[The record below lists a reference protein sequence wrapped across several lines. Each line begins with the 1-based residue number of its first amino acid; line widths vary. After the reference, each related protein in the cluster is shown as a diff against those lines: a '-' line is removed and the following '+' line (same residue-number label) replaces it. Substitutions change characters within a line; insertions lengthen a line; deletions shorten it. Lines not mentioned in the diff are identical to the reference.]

1 MNWRQENRSK
11 LSFDLSFTA
20 RIITKYSL
28 ERFLS
33 ICGQKMSKGFLK
45 FCKLIS
51 NLILGQIIVSNLT
64 NVQKLNS
71 RINNARLHKLDI
83 KTNTKYNN
91 YPGLPFEMQ
100 LLKVLSKASI
110 ASDFSTLFTHQ
121 ARWKKKTVPSDIG
134 FLRFR
139 LWQVTYF
146 STKNPINKLA
156 MNNRRL
162 LIAAENTES

>member
-1 MNWRQENRSK
+1 M
-11 LSFDLSFTA
+11 
-20 RIITKYSL
+20 

-121 ARWKKKTVPSDIG
+121 ARWKTKTMPSKIG
-134 FLRFR
+134 FLTLTSDRS
-139 LWQVTYF
+139 LNQNT
-146 STKNPINKLA
+146 NKQTIHEW
-156 MNNRRL
+156 L
-162 LIAAENTES
+162 LIAAVFHFVHPVEKDS